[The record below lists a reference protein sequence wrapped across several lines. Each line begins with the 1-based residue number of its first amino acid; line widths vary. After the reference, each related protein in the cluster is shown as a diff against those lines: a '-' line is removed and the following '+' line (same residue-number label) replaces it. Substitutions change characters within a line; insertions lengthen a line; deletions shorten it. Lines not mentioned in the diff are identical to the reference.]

1 MKIFSD
7 IAHLFP
13 ITNPTWIFLV
23 VLAIILATSLWVSR
37 AVIPTGIGEEDEE

>member
-1 MKIFSD
+1 MTEYIKIVSGVLL
-7 IAHLFP
+7 A
-13 ITNPTWIFLV
+13 V